1 MCVASA
7 HADSPIGEYALVTSL
22 SPFASIYTRERRHVF
37 NNEKAFDFSRVL
49 WWTWVLDVCDRHALV
64 ILLILVF
71 ASIYEQ
77 KRFRNILMRA
87 ITM

>member
-1 MCVASA
+1 MASA
-7 HADSPIGEYALVTSL
+7 HADSSIGEYALVTSL
-22 SPFASIYTRERRHVF
+22 SPFASNYTHERRHIF
-37 NNEKAFDFSRVL
+37 NNGKAFDFSRVL
-49 WWTWVLDVCDRHALV
+49 WWTWVLDVCDRHVLV

-77 KRFRNILMRA
+77 KRFRNIIMRA